1 MFDLSGKYVGSFA
14 ELTTMDNR
22 LLTSGK
28 VLLVGE
34 DMIEVSNG
42 FRSAAIRAIDDCVKL
57 SIKSNR
63 LPPIFLKGTIYLPTF
78 DNFRLVNIEVLSEK
92 DNRNFFRLAVHD
104 EIYITTEKNQVT
116 SSIMLDISLGGALI
130 QSSAHLIVGDQINVT
145 IPYKNANFEIQS
157 TVLRVLPH
165 TESLTNYGV
174 SFSGITPKQS
184 DMLCE
189 YLFARQ
195 KEEINRLKNNN

>member
-1 MFDLSGKYVGSFA
+1 MYDLSGKYVGSFA

-34 DMIEVSNG
+34 DMVEVSNG

-63 LPPIFLKGTIYLPTF
+63 LPPIFLKGTIYLPNF
-78 DNFRLVNIEVLSEK
+78 DNFRLVNIDVLSEN
-92 DNRNFFRLAVHD
+92 DNRNFFRLAVD
-104 EIYITTEKNQVT
+104 DDIYVTTADNQVV
-116 SSIMLDISLGGALI
+116 SSKMLDISLGGALI
-130 QSSAHLIVGDQINVT
+130 QSTARLIVGDQINVT
-145 IPYKNANFEIQS
+145 IPNKNTNFEIKS
-157 TVLRVLPH
+157 TVLRALPH
-165 TESLTNYGV
+165 TESLTNYGI

-189 YLFARQ
+189 FLFARQ
-195 KEEINRLKNNN
+195 KEEINRLKNNS